1 MTSAQRRERILAAI
15 SDARAPITGSALAGL
30 FNVSRQ
36 VIVQDIAVL
45 RAAGYDI
52 IATPQGY
59 IMPGMIQAARPT
71 RVMAVRHGRDQI
83 EDELMAIVDLGG
95 RILDVIIEHPIYGE
109 FRGRLMLYSPSD
121 VRAYMQLM
129 EQNDAEPLSALTEG
143 VHLHTIEADSE
154 QVLDR
159 IEDMLT
165 KKGYLLK

>member
-1 MTSAQRRERILAAI
+1 MTSGQRRDKILAAI
-15 SDARAPITGSALAGL
+15 TDAKVPITGSALAGL

-59 IMPGMIQAARPT
+59 IVPGAFQTRPT
-71 RVMAVRHGRDQI
+71 RVMAVKHGYDQI

-95 RILDVIIEHPIYGE
+95 RVLDVIIEHPVYGE
-109 FRGRLMLYSPSD
+109 FKGRLMLSSPSD

-129 EQNDAEPLSALTEG
+129 KQSDAEPLSVLTEG
-143 VHLHTIEADSE
+143 IHLHTIEADSE
-154 QVLDR
+154 RVLDR
-159 IEDMLT
+159 IEEMLAER
-165 KKGYLLK
+165 GYLLK